1 MIKLTLTLDQTNW
14 LEATWYTETIT
25 VNDVEKQVGVDE
37 DEQPIMETV
46 QEETVTKAQVH
57 CESFSGHREHIAMLR
72 AKALE
77 FGTELDEALI
87 SECIANFKYPTEEE
101 LAQQELEAK
110 IAEAKTYLASTD
122 FKMTVDYYATLTE
135 AEQLDLTTKRQEARE
150 YIRANDVTS

>member
-1 MIKLTLTLDQTNW
+1 MNKNFVYVR
-14 LEATWYTETIT
+14 ATCTSEEISINEET
-25 VNDVEKQVGVDE
+25 
-37 DEQPIMETV
+37 
-46 QEETVTKAQVH
+46 QEETVTKTQVH

-101 LAQQELEAK
+101 LAQQELEVK

-122 FKMTVDYYATLTE
+122 FKMTVDYYATLTP
-135 AEQLDLTTKRQEARE
+135 EQQEELIAIRAEARAF
-150 YIRANDVTS
+150 IGANA

>member
-1 MIKLTLTLDQTNW
+1 MMKLELKLQNDW

-46 QEETVTKAQVH
+46 QEETVTKTQVH
-57 CESFSGHREHIAMLR
+57 CESFSGHIEHIAMLR

-101 LAQQELEAK
+101 LAQQSKEQARQEALATIAQLEASQLRSIRELMLDANNEYAKAKLADIEAK
-110 IAEAKTYLASTD
+110 IQEERAKL
-122 FKMTVDYYATLTE
+122 
-135 AEQLDLTTKRQEARE
+135 
-150 YIRANDVTS
+150 